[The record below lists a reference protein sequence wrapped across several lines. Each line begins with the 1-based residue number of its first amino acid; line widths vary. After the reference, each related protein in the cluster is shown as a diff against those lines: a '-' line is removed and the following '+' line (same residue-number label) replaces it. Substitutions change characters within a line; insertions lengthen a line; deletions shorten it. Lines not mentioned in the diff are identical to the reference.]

1 MLKQYLVKLSAD
13 REFEQLNIKKNMGNK
28 VDSDKN
34 LFYDLFYFLPEVQIR
49 KLICWWQGT
58 NHDK

>member
-28 VDSDKN
+28 VDSDKI
-34 LFYDLFYFLPEVQIR
+34 LFYALFYFLPEVQIR
-49 KLICWWQGT
+49 KLIYWWQGT